1 MSHISWPSPRHL
13 PVPHPLV
20 ALMTP
25 QIHLCC
31 RGNAPFF
38 FFLPTQTKPRQKG
51 NGSLQFCS
59 PLLFFFLSWSSHS
72 NVLKCVTVTL
82 YKAFKESTSTCRLF
96 QNEII
101 NKRKNKSG
109 PSLKAKKT
117 PKNNWIPSVIYLFF
131 LKHKFGTLHL
141 TNRINM
147 NITSH
152 KLADNQHKILG
163 TVFFNQKNHAFM
175 KKL

>member
-1 MSHISWPSPRHL
+1 MQPGSWH
-13 PVPHPLV
+13 
-20 ALMTP
+20 
-25 QIHLCC
+25 
-31 RGNAPFF
+31 
-38 FFLPTQTKPRQKG
+38 
-51 NGSLQFCS
+51 
-59 PLLFFFLSWSSHS
+59 
-72 NVLKCVTVTL
+72 VLKCVTVTL

-101 NKRKNKSG
+101 NKRKKKSG

-117 PKNNWIPSVIYLFF
+117 PKITECLPFFIYFLF
-131 LKHKFGTLHL
+131 KHKFGTLHL

-163 TVFFNQKNHAFM
+163 TVFNQKNHAFM